1 MQDQPQNKRVVLS
14 GVPEGFDGRV
24 LADITKAART
34 GDQPGLHLHVAR
46 DDRRLDELQAAV
58 AFFAP
63 DVSVIPFPSWDTVPY
78 DRTSPNAEIVSRRIT
93 ARILKPLTK
102 ICPMNSSVV

>member
-1 MQDQPQNKRVVLS
+1 MTAQPQNQRSVFS

-24 LADITKAART
+24 VADITRAARSD
-34 GDQPGLHLHVAR
+34 DQPGLHVHVAR

-63 DVSVIPFPSWDTVPY
+63 DISVIPFP
-78 DRTSPNAEIVSRRIT
+78 A
-93 ARILKPLTK
+93 
-102 ICPMNSSVV
+102 